1 MKIESILTAVL
12 IAAVALAAL
21 MFAAPFSAPYGAY
34 THLDGAIGIM
44 DHHWGISFPD
54 AVYALGDIACHQKY
68 GRSVILNG
76 SQMPLCARCAFA
88 VPGIA
93 LGASLL
99 LLRKG
104 IGARIALIAGI
115 ILIAPVAADWAV
127 QAHLGAAFLP
137 SLALTGM
144 SGGAGLSLLLYAYL
158 MYDIE
163 EEVRGQGQRP

>member
-12 IAAVALAAL
+12 IAAAALAAL
-21 MFAAPFSAPYGAY
+21 IFVAPFSAPYGAY
-34 THLDGAIGIM
+34 VHLDGAIGIM

-54 AVYALGDIACHQKY
+54 VTYALGDILCHQQY

-88 VPGIA
+88 VAGIA
-93 LGASLL
+93 LGALLL

-104 IGARIALIAGI
+104 MGARPALIGGL
-115 ILIAPVAADWAV
+115 ILIASVAVDWAI

-158 MYDIE
+158 MHGIE
-163 EEVRGQGQRP
+163 EK